1 MINWVLGTIDS
12 HNLIKSGV
20 FRELF
25 AFVLAL
31 LKGVTGNLWYLKGE
45 FF

>member
-1 MINWVLGTIDS
+1 MINCVLGTIDS